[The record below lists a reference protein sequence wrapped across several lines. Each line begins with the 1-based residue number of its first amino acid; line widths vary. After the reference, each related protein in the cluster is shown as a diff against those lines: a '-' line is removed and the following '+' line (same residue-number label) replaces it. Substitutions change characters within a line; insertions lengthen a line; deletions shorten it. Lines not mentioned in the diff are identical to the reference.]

1 MSTWI
6 DIAETSAFTE
16 HDRKVVE
23 HQGQS
28 ILVLKLNDQYYAMDN
43 QCTHQNFPLEEG
55 DLEDGILTCPYHGA
69 AFCVRTGVVKAAP
82 AFEDLRTYPTR
93 VEKGMVQFSP
103 DLD

>member
-1 MSTWI
+1 MNTWI

-16 HDRKVVE
+16 HERKVIE

-28 ILVLKLNDQYYAMDN
+28 ILVLKRNHQYYAMDN

-69 AFCVRTGVVKAAP
+69 AFCIRTGAVKTAP

-93 VEKGMVQFSP
+93 VEKGMVQLLA
-103 DLD
+103 D

>member
-1 MSTWI
+1 MNTWI
-6 DIAETSAFTE
+6 DIAETSAFTK
-16 HDRKVVE
+16 HDRKVIE

-55 DLEDGILTCPYHGA
+55 MLEDGILTCPYHGA
-69 AFCVRTGVVKAAP
+69 AFCIKTGAVKAAP

-93 VEKGMVQFSP
+93 VEKDMVQLLA
-103 DLD
+103 D